1 MSRKQTMFRAFLLL
15 LIVAGIGVRIASMYW
30 NTIPHGDTG
39 TDIRVVYWL
48 AKEGVFMVDPTETEI
63 SVGKVPYDVRHTGGE
78 RAIQHPPLWAMLGA
92 GTVRL
97 LGLPISEASAFFALK
112 ILSLLFGILLLPA
125 AFFAVRRFTGTSAAW
140 IVTTLLAVSW
150 IMVDY
155 SGNGS
160 FYSLQAILF
169 LLWLLVTT
177 ASMGTQRKAVLFG
190 LISGIAYMLSYQC
203 IFVTAASVLWLWVEK
218 SNIRTKV
225 ISSIICT
232 ALATLIALPWFV
244 RSALLF
250 GDPFFGHAMNAVG
263 YLYEKAGI
271 ETDTVAT
278 DLRTTLSIGIYSLT
292 HWFPNNAYYIA
303 RKLFVLA
310 PIAFFFFVYAPV
322 DYVFDRERA
331 RKMLPILLLLAMH
344 GAISAGWPIT
354 KFRFFVP
361 MLPLVLIIAMEH
373 LQYLRLAPLWHR
385 LAIGSI
391 LVGFVGL
398 SALTWH
404 SIPSHTYYYDGAI
417 TEDPFGDADAE
428 YQFML
433 ENGFHAN

>member
-1 MSRKQTMFRAFLLL
+1 MPRKQTMFRAFLLL
-15 LIVAGIGVRIASMYW
+15 LIVAGIGVRIASTYW

-39 TDIRVVYWL
+39 TDIRVVEWL
-48 AKEGVFMVDPTETEI
+48 AKDGVFMVDPTETEI

-92 GTVRL
+92 GTLRL
-97 LGLPISEASAFFALK
+97 LGLQISGESAFFALK
-112 ILSLLFGILLLPA
+112 IVSLFFGILLLPA
-125 AFFAVRRFTGTSAAW
+125 AYAAGKRFIGGDNALILTA
-140 IVTTLLAVSW
+140 LLAVSW

-160 FYSLQAILF
+160 FYALQATLF
-169 LLWLLVTT
+169 MLWLLV
-177 ASMGTQRKAVLFG
+177 ASADINTQKKALLFG
-190 LISGIAYMLSYQC
+190 LISGGAYMLSYQC
-203 IFVTAASVLWLWVEK
+203 IFVTAASILLLWTE
-218 SNIRTKV
+218 R
-225 ISSIICT
+225 SSIRAKAIGSATCFT
-232 ALATLIALPWFV
+232 LATVIALPWFV

-278 DLRTTLSIGIYSLT
+278 DLRTTLSIGFYSLT

-303 RKLFVLA
+303 RKLFVIA
-310 PIAFFFFVYAPV
+310 PVAFFFFVYAPV

-344 GAISAGWPIT
+344 GAIAAGWPIT

-361 MLPLVLIIAMEH
+361 MLPLVLMIALEH
-373 LQYLRLAPLWHR
+373 VQHLRLAPRWHR
-385 LAIGSI
+385 LAIGSM
-391 LVGFVGL
+391 LAGFIGL

-404 SIPSHTYYYDGAI
+404 SIPSHTYYYDGAL
-417 TEDPFGDADAE
+417 TEDPFGDAQAE

-433 ENGFHAN
+433 DNGYHAR